1 MDAFSTFKPLRNKL
15 KQFSFESILSLSVQ
29 KLHELRNFPV
39 QEVAKY
45 PPWFLLLLIKWS
57 VFHSDPGYRRHCHA
71 SPGDFDKLV
80 NLVHKLFGEVRL
92 PSQYSNSSIFLKNT
106 AFQQLLFQIPLSSSD
121 IGRQI
126 LLFDHL
132 PTKPIVKDLFFEC
145 TGFAISDFLKLAT
158 ILVGHFLTSNDIN
171 ISSAYFAPLGIAP
184 EVVVRFLDTLSL
196 DMSELKP
203 FFEAEER
210 RFQNFESTLYAQTPL
225 KQRPLL
231 RFRDKDRY
239 VCYSPNVLFHTVST
253 LVYDKLKDHSAD
265 SFSPEF
271 GQIFER
277 YIRTG
282 LEYAGLSFSDEKQ
295 LQRKYINSLVVD
307 FVVSSEGGNV
317 LIESKAIEL
326 SPLARVAPDAAV
338 ISNALRD
345 SITKAIKQAVTVASR
360 LAGGGSRES
369 FLLVVTF
376 KDLYIGNGK
385 SFLEQTPAGKEI
397 EEFIN
402 DNHFDVDCLPFE
414 NIYFLSPREFEWLMY
429 LVKEHK
435 LTPEEIIRKVIE
447 EERRDKKLQF
457 GQHLRSVFPAML
469 GAPSFV
475 KTPCDVLF
483 AQVEQVLS
491 EKKQDAALKN

>member
-1 MDAFSTFKPLRNKL
+1 MDAFATFKPLRNKL

-57 VFHSDPGYRRHCHA
+57 VLHSDPGYRRHCHA

-92 PSQYSNSSIFLKNT
+92 PSQYSSPSIFLKNT

-132 PTKPIVKDLFFEC
+132 PTKPIVKDLFFDSG
-145 TGFAISDFLKLAT
+145 TRIGMF
-158 ILVGHFLTSNDIN
+158 
-171 ISSAYFAPLGIAP
+171 
-184 EVVVRFLDTLSL
+184 
-196 DMSELKP
+196 
-203 FFEAEER
+203 
-210 RFQNFESTLYAQTPL
+210 
-225 KQRPLL
+225 
-231 RFRDKDRY
+231 
-239 VCYSPNVLFHTVST
+239 CYSPNVLFHTVST

-277 YIRTG
+277 YIRAG

-307 FVVSSEGGNV
+307 FAVSSEGGNV

-345 SITKAIKQAVTVASR
+345 SITKAIKQ
-360 LAGGGSRES
+360 
-369 FLLVVTF
+369 
-376 KDLYIGNGK
+376 
-385 SFLEQTPAGKEI
+385 
-397 EEFIN
+397 
-402 DNHFDVDCLPFE
+402 
-414 NIYFLSPREFEWLMY
+414 
-429 LVKEHK
+429 
-435 LTPEEIIRKVIE
+435 
-447 EERRDKKLQF
+447 
-457 GQHLRSVFPAML
+457 
-469 GAPSFV
+469 
-475 KTPCDVLF
+475 
-483 AQVEQVLS
+483 
-491 EKKQDAALKN
+491 